1 MTPQVSDS
9 IPSLFEDTYKYIEFA
24 DGQHVTAK
32 QKGQVQIKMCD
43 DNRDTFTATLHNLL
57 LAPDIFDRLF

>member
-32 QKGQVQIKMCD
+32 QKVQVLIKYVM
-43 DNRDTFTATLHNLL
+43 
-57 LAPDIFDRLF
+57 IK